1 MNDLFQAS
9 NRLMEVMFEDDTNLF
24 LSHKNIDTIFAVMNV
39 ELENVSTWFES
50 NKFLNVDKTKW
61 SLFLPLSK
69 RQFLP
74 QTLPN
79 LLIEDIYIKR
89 EHVIKT
95 LGVFIDENLS
105 WKQHIE
111 ILSSEISKSIG
122 ILYKSRNVLS
132 KQCLNQLYFSFI
144 HSYVNYANIPWA
156 STSKSKLERLY
167 RCQKHA
173 ACVIYHKDRYTHAS
187 PLLND
192 MKALNIFKLNIFN
205 ILCFMFKC
213 KQNLNAPVF
222 RNIFTHRTK
231 TKYVLRNEYSIQ
243 EPLCRTNFSQYC
255 ISCRG
260 PYLWNKVVVSKNLTF
275 GDSDSL
281 QAFKCEL
288 KRFLL
293 SVELNHLGILE

>member
-1 MNDLFQAS
+1 M
-9 NRLMEVMFEDDTNLF
+9 
-24 LSHKNIDTIFAVMNV
+24 
-39 ELENVSTWFES
+39 
-50 NKFLNVDKTKW
+50 
-61 SLFLPLSK
+61 
-69 RQFLP
+69 
-74 QTLPN
+74 PN
-79 LLIEDIYIKR
+79 LLIEDIHIKR
-89 EHVIKT
+89 EHVTKF

-105 WKQHIE
+105 WKQHID
-111 ILSSEISKSIG
+111 ILSSKISKSMG
-122 ILYKSRNVLS
+122 ILYKSRDVLS

-144 HSYVNYANIPWA
+144 HSYVNYANIAWA

-173 ACVIYHKDRYTHAS
+173 ARVIYHKDQYTHAS

-192 MKALNIFKLNIFN
+192 IKALNVFKLNIFN
-205 ILCFMFKC
+205 ILCFMYKC
-213 KQNLNAPVF
+213 KQNLNPPVF

-243 EPLCRTNFSQYC
+243 EPLCRTNFSRYC
-255 ISCRG
+255 ISYRG
-260 PYLWNKVVVSKNLTF
+260 PYLWNKIVISKNLTF